1 MKERG
6 LLARAGRAV
15 LRLALIELGI
25 VAALLAV
32 ALLLGWHS
40 TNEIALLLTLA
51 GAFIFAFG
59 PFSLLGGWGTT
70 RNWVY
75 LYARTME
82 DNTAEHRR
90 RQDAREV
97 ARDAGLVLPSIVLGV
112 LTMAIGAFV
121 PVVF

>member
-32 ALLLGWHS
+32 ALLSAQHERDRAAADAG
-40 TNEIALLLTLA
+40 

-75 LYARTME
+75 LYAH
-82 DNTAEHRR
+82 DGGQHRR
-90 RQDAREV
+90 APSPSGRPAGGTR
-97 ARDAGLVLPSIVLGV
+97 AGLFRPRSCWGS
-112 LTMAIGAFV
+112 
-121 PVVF
+121 